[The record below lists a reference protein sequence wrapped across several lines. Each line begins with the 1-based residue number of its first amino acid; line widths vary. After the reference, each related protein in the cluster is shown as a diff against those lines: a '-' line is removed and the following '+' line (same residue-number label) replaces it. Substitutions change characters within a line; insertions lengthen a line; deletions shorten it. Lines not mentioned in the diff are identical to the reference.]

1 MINAVNNTNMNPVP
15 SNLPVINLNNNNNRQ
30 SQPYQQKLPIVYQQ
44 PIVSSNPPNNNYG
57 TYHSLGTG
65 LVHFQGQSPRSSNS
79 PSSYLYSFSGQPN
92 QIPSQL
98 FPQSSPTIINNL
110 NQTNS
115 RISNVT
121 ITNTLNGTNQSTPMS
136 TISGPSSNYNITPL
150 KPSIIDQ
157 TRPSVNI
164 FPQSSYINKTKI
176 DENIIIVTEDEL

>member
-1 MINAVNNTNMNPVP
+1 MPT
-15 SNLPVINLNNNNNRQ
+15 NLPVINLNNNINRQ

-44 PIVSSNPPNNNYG
+44 PIVSSNPINNNYG
-57 TYHSLGTG
+57 TYHTLGTG
-65 LVHFQGQSPRSSNS
+65 FHFQGQSPRSSNS

-115 RISNVT
+115 RISNGTVT
-121 ITNTLNGTNQSTPMS
+121 NNLNGTNQSTPMIS
-136 TISGPSSNYNITPL
+136 TISGPASNYNITPL

-157 TRPSVNI
+157 TRPSINI
-164 FPQSSYINKTKI
+164 FPNSSYINKTKI